1 MRPAECGAAYGLRLQ
16 GCNRLPPGGYHY
28 RLARTVTY
36 EDATSAV
43 NMSAMK
49 IYNTTAGVLLDHDG
63 RRALCTDVGWDDL
76 LNTEGLHRHLL
87 QMHAGLKPFPAEPL
101 QLTLLPPMQGQEL
114 WASGVTYL
122 RSKVERQEESK
133 DSGGGDFYQR
143 VYEAERPELFFK
155 ATRHRVVGHG
165 GAVRIRADSSWNVPE
180 PELALVLNRRGAIV
194 GYTIGNDMSSRSIE
208 GENPLYLS
216 QAKIY
221 DGCAALGPCVLVCEG
236 GFPSG
241 AIIELSI
248 VRDTRTVFEGSVAVS
263 MITRRFEDLAAW
275 LFRECSF
282 PQGALL
288 MTGTGIVPP
297 APFTLQHGD
306 TISIT
311 IDPIGCLSNPVA

>member
-1 MRPAECGAAYGLRLQ
+1 
-16 GCNRLPPGGYHY
+16 
-28 RLARTVTY
+28 
-36 EDATSAV
+36 
-43 NMSAMK
+43 MK
-49 IYNTTAGVLLDHDG
+49 LYNTVDGIVSEHAGKWVRHEGADWDELLNHEHLSRHLLALHDSLPAMVPPTAGVP
-63 RRALCTDVGWDDL
+63 
-76 LNTEGLHRHLL
+76 
-87 QMHAGLKPFPAEPL
+87 AG
-101 QLTLLPPMQGQEL
+101 LLPPMQGQEL

-165 GAVRIRADSSWNVPE
+165 GKVRIRADSSWNVPE
-180 PELALVLNRRGAIV
+180 PELTLVLNRGGRIV

-221 DGCAALGPCVLVCEG
+221 DGSAALGPCVLVQEEPLPRDVAICLAISRG
-236 GFPSG
+236 G
-241 AIIELSI
+241 AE
-248 VRDTRTVFEGSVAVS
+248 VFSGSVAIS
-263 MITRRFEDLAAW
+263 QITRRFEDLAAY

-288 MTGTGIVPP
+288 MTGTGIVPA
-297 APFTLQHGD
+297 APFTLHRGD
-306 TISIT
+306 AISIS
-311 IDPIGCLSNPVA
+311 IDPIGCLANTVA

>member
-1 MRPAECGAAYGLRLQ
+1 
-16 GCNRLPPGGYHY
+16 
-28 RLARTVTY
+28 
-36 EDATSAV
+36 
-43 NMSAMK
+43 MSAMK
-49 IYNTTAGVLLDHDG
+49 IYNTTAGVLLDHGG
-63 RRALCTDVGWDDL
+63 RRTLCTDMSWDDL
-76 LNTEGLHRHLL
+76 LNLEGLYRRLL
-87 QMHAGLKPFPAEPL
+87 DLHASLPPCLPEGPVATPG
-101 QLTLLPPMQGQEL
+101 LLPPMQGQEL

-133 DSGGGDFYQR
+133 DAGGGDFYQR

-165 GAVRIRADSSWNVPE
+165 GSIRIRADSSWNVPE
-180 PELALVLNRRGAIV
+180 PELTLVLNRRGGIV

-236 GFPSG
+236 SFPSD
-241 AIIELSI
+241 AIIVLSI
-248 VRDTRTVFEGSVAVS
+248 ARGSRTVFEGSVAVS

-297 APFTLQHGD
+297 APFTLQRGD
-306 TISIT
+306 TVSIT
-311 IDPIGCLSNPVA
+311 IDPIGSLINQVG

>member
-1 MRPAECGAAYGLRLQ
+1 
-16 GCNRLPPGGYHY
+16 
-28 RLARTVTY
+28 
-36 EDATSAV
+36 
-43 NMSAMK
+43 MK
-49 IYNTTAGVLLDHDG
+49 IFNTSKGILLEHG
-63 RRALCTDVGWDDL
+63 ARWALHADSDWDEL
-76 LNTEGLHRHLL
+76 LNHEELYRHLL
-87 QMHAGLKPFPAEPL
+87 HLHGTLPTHPAPASQVPESVL
-101 QLTLLPPMQGQEL
+101 APMQGQEL

-133 DSGGGDFYQR
+133 SAGGDDFYQR
-143 VYEAERPELFFK
+143 VYVAERPELFFK

-165 GAVRIRADSSWNVPE
+165 EKVRIRADSAWNVPE
-180 PELALVLNRRGAIV
+180 PELTLVLNRRGEIV

-221 DGCAALGPCVLVCEG
+221 DGSAALGPCVLVCEDR
-236 GFPSG
+236 FPSDAG
-241 AIIELSI
+241 IALSI
-248 VRDTRTVFEGSVAVS
+248 SRGTQTVFAGSVPVS

-306 TISIT
+306 TVSIT
-311 IDPIGCLSNPVA
+311 IDHIGCLINQVA

>member
-1 MRPAECGAAYGLRLQ
+1 M
-16 GCNRLPPGGYHY
+16 
-28 RLARTVTY
+28 
-36 EDATSAV
+36 
-43 NMSAMK
+43 MK
-49 IYNTTAGVLLDHDG
+49 IYNTTEGVLLDHDG
-63 RRALCTDVGWDDL
+63 RQVMCTSMGWDDL
-76 LNTEGLHRHLL
+76 LNL
-87 QMHAGLKPFPAEPL
+87 AGLQDQLLRLHASLPSHPAQTPPAE
-101 QLTLLPPMQGQEL
+101 QKLLPPMQGQEL

-133 DSGGGDFYQR
+133 DAGGGDFYQR

-165 GAVRIRADSSWNVPE
+165 GRIRIRADSSWNVPE
-180 PELALVLNRRGAIV
+180 PELTLVLNRRGEII

-221 DGCAALGPCVLVCEG
+221 DGCAALGPCVLVTAEG
-236 GFPSG
+236 LPSKTVI
-241 AIIELSI
+241 ALSI
-248 VRDTRTVFEGSVAVS
+248 MRGTQSVFEGSVAVS
-263 MITRRFEDLAAW
+263 QITRRFEDLASW

-282 PQGALL
+282 PEGVLL

-306 TISIT
+306 TVDIT
-311 IDPIGCLSNPVA
+311 IEPIGRLSNQVA

>member
-1 MRPAECGAAYGLRLQ
+1 
-16 GCNRLPPGGYHY
+16 
-28 RLARTVTY
+28 
-36 EDATSAV
+36 
-43 NMSAMK
+43 MK
-49 IYNTTAGVLLDHDG
+49 IYNATDG
-63 RRALCTDVGWDDL
+63 ILIEHEGRW
-76 LNTEGLHRHLL
+76 GLHAGADWDELINHDQLLSHLL
-87 QMHAGLKPFPAEPL
+87 ALHARLKPRPAPVL
-101 QLTLLPPMQGQEL
+101 DSVLPPMQGQEL

-133 DSGGGDFYQR
+133 GSGGGDFYQR

-155 ATRHRVVGHG
+155 GTRHRVVGHG
-165 GAVRIRADSSWNVPE
+165 GLVRIRADSTWDVPE
-180 PELALVLNRRGAIV
+180 PELALVLNRHGRIV

-221 DGCAALGPCVLVCEG
+221 DGSAALGPCVLVREEPL
-236 GFPSG
+236 PSYA
-241 AIIELSI
+241 AISLSI
-248 VRDTRTVFEGSVAVS
+248 RRGAAEVFSGSVEIS
-263 MITRRFEDLAAW
+263 QITRRFVDLAAY

-306 TISIT
+306 AIRIT
-311 IDPIGCLSNPVA
+311 IDHIGSLENRVA